1 MTREEAI
8 KKHREL
14 WHWIADE
21 TRRRKD
27 CYVLKVENKDV
38 AKEGPLNS
46 CWLCEY
52 ARQFQKFYYEYCYA
66 CPINWGV
73 KTCMKE
79 GSPYRAW
86 TFGSYL
92 DYEERAKLAD
102 TIAEL
107 PEKGESNGRIS

>member
-14 WHWIADE
+14 WHWIAE
-21 TRRRKD
+21 EHRRRKSVIVHKED
-27 CYVLKVENKDV
+27 NPDV
-38 AKEGPLNS
+38 AKESPFNS

-52 ARQFQKFYYEYCYA
+52 VRSIRNRCED
-66 CPINWGV
+66 CPINWGREMCI
-73 KTCMKE
+73 KD

-86 TFGSYL
+86 TFNTFL
-92 DYEERAKLAD
+92 DYEERANLAD

-107 PEKGESNGRIS
+107 PEKGKE

>member
-14 WHWIADE
+14 WHWIAE
-21 TRRRKD
+21 EHRKRKSVIVHKED
-27 CYVLKVENKDV
+27 NPDV
-38 AKEGPLNS
+38 AKESPLNN

-52 ARQFQKFYYEYCYA
+52 VRQSKIVFYDFCSA

-73 KTCMKE
+73 GTCMKK

-86 TFGSYL
+86 TFNTFL
-92 DYEERAKLAD
+92 DYEELAKLAKI
-102 TIAEL
+102 IAEL
-107 PEKGESNGRIS
+107 PEKGEE